1 MKKMSSPI
9 LIALTLIPLISSCGK
24 SESGNKVSRA
34 AFPDSDESTIDGQYR
49 ATFETLNPH
58 INGTIPGSL
67 TFFRK
72 EDRLITFVRLF
83 AGQPKAWH
91 QQGVYLGRRC
101 PNLGDDTNRDGIID
115 IVEAM
120 QVVGKMIIPLD
131 SNMNTQAS
139 GRGLYPLGDLSGYY
153 HYERV
158 SSFRRLFDDL
168 RSEDLDTDDHIA
180 KLAPDEKFSF
190 ERRVVMVQGVVEE
203 TILPETVAGLG
214 KRQPFQTL
222 PITCGII
229 YKVTETPGTPNT
241 DVIPGPVGEVI
252 DGQDQPAPGEED
264 PTGGSGGG
272 TVAGTT
278 GTNDN
283 EPGEVGDPGSSAGG
297 ATTGGT
303 TSGGTTTGGTTT
315 GGTTT
320 GGTTTGGTTT
330 GGTSTGEA
338 TTGGTTIG
346 GSTTGSTTTGGTT
359 GGTANSRPR
368 GRVIGGFIGGSLG
381 N

>member
-1 MKKMSSPI
+1 MKKMSSHI
-9 LIALTLIPLISSCGK
+9 LIALTIIPLMSSCGK
-24 SESGNKVSRA
+24 SKSGSAVQRDA
-34 AFPDSDESTIDGQYR
+34 YPDTDESAIDGQYR

-67 TFFRK
+67 TLDRK
-72 EDRLITFVRLF
+72 DDRLITFVRLF
-83 AGQPKAWH
+83 AGGPRAWH
-91 QQGVYLGRRC
+91 QQGVYMGRRC
-101 PNLGDDTNRDGIID
+101 PTMGDDKNGDGIID

-168 RSEDLDTDDHIA
+168 RSEDLDTEDHIT
-180 KLAPDEKFSF
+180 KLGPDEKFSF

-203 TILPETVAGLG
+203 TVLPETVAGLG

-229 YKVTETPGTPNT
+229 NKVTTKPGTSNT
-241 DVIPGPVGEVI
+241 DEIPGPVGPVI
-252 DGQDQPAPGEED
+252 EGQDQPAPGEE
-264 PTGGSGGG
+264 TAGGTGGG

-278 GTNDN
+278 GTNED
-283 EPGEVGDPGSSAGG
+283 ETGEVGDHGGSTGG
-297 ATTGGT
+297 GHTTGGSTTGGSTTGGT
-303 TSGGTTTGGTTT
+303 TTGETTTGGTTTGGTTT

-330 GGTSTGEA
+330 GGTSV
-338 TTGGTTIG
+338 GGTT
-346 GSTTGSTTTGGTT
+346 TGETTTGGTR
-359 GGTANSRPR
+359 SR
-368 GRVIGGFIGGSLG
+368 GRFVGGFIGGSSG